1 MSLRL
6 RLTALY
12 SGLFLLAGGAL
23 LTITYLLVARALP
36 QRSLLGGGPVEYG
49 GLRLELPE
57 SFRQTLDQ
65 EATEQRSAAL
75 GELLAQSAVALTLT
89 TVIAVV
95 LGWLMAGRVLRPLRQ
110 VIDAAHGLSPDNLH
124 ERIELHRPDDEFR
137 ELADTMNAMLARLD
151 AGFAFQRRFAATASH
166 ELRTPLTVQRSAVEV
181 ALADPNP
188 SVESLRRMATKVI
201 KATERHERLI
211 DSLLLLARSQ
221 EGIVQP
227 AAVDLATVAAA
238 VIDDIGPDG
247 EGVRITRELRP
258 GRTLGDQPLLERLA
272 ANLVEN
278 AVTNN
283 VPGGWVHI
291 RTGTHQGYAMLEV
304 TNSGPYVPPAVVGT
318 LFEPFRRHEENRP
331 GPVRTPAGQA
341 SAVPMRSDRKS
352 TKGVGLGLA
361 IVSAITS
368 THRGWINARS
378 RADGGL
384 QISVGLPTHPTGH

>member
-23 LTITYLLVARALP
+23 LTITYFLVARALP
-36 QRSLLGGGPVEYG
+36 QRSLLGDGPVEYG
-49 GLRLELPE
+49 GVRLELPE
-57 SFRQTLDQ
+57 SFRRTLDQ

-75 GELLAQSAVALTLT
+75 GELLVQSVVALTLT
-89 TVIAVV
+89 AVIAVV

-110 VIDAAHGLSPDNLH
+110 VIDAAHRLSPDNLH
-124 ERIELHRPDDEFR
+124 ERIELVRPDDEFR

-166 ELRTPLTVQRSAVEV
+166 ELRTPLTVQRSAAEV
-181 ALADPNP
+181 ALADPHP
-188 SVESLRRMATKVI
+188 TVESLRRMAVKVI

-227 AAVDLATVAAA
+227 APIDLATVAAL
-238 VIDDIGPDG
+238 VLDDTGLEG
-247 EGVRITRELRP
+247 EGVRITRELRS
-258 GRTLGDQPLLERLA
+258 GRTLGDQPLLERLV

-278 AVTNN
+278 ALINN
-283 VPGGWVHI
+283 VPGGWAHI

-304 TNSGPYVPPAVVGT
+304 TNSGPFVPPEVVGT
-318 LFEPFRRHEENRP
+318 LFEPFRRHEESRP
-331 GPVRTPAGQA
+331 GPLRTAAGGA
-341 SAVPMRSDRKS
+341 SALPVRADRKS
-352 TKGVGLGLA
+352 TQGVGLGLA

-368 THRGWINARS
+368 THRGWINAQS
-378 RADGGL
+378 RVDGGL
-384 QISVGLPTHPTGH
+384 RISVGLPAHPTGQ